1 MLLRYV
7 KIENFRGIRTLD
19 LDLDTRTVL
28 IGENN
33 CGKTSILEA
42 IRLALS
48 RGIGRRSNPFEDHDY
63 HLTDGQA
70 NPGSAGP
77 LRITL
82 SFREAQQGEWPAEII
97 QALPDATVLDA
108 NSCYQI
114 NFSVTS
120 TFDASIG
127 DFITD
132 WEFLNA
138 NGNAIPKAKRGAVIG
153 TLQNLF
159 VVHYL
164 TAFRDS
170 SRDFSPKSAFWGPFL
185 RNPSIPDATKVLL
198 EAELAALNAKILN
211 ADQRLQAVSTN
222 LGKAQKVVSLGQ
234 TDTVTIDALPSH
246 IWDMLSRAQVNVAAV
261 TGASLPLLKHGA
273 GTQSLA
279 SIFLF
284 EAFFNSG
291 IGKPDPD
298 TSYLLQIE
306 EPEAHL
312 HPSAIRTLWPTIQAT
327 GQQTIIATH
336 SGDLLSEVS
345 LDSIRRITRV
355 NGNVELRRV
364 DTSTFNSDDLRK
376 IYFHIRRH
384 RGELL
389 FARTWLLHE
398 GETEYW
404 ILYELAR
411 LSAIP
416 LEQKG
421 VRLVEYANVGID
433 PILQL
438 ADQLGIQWHC
448 VSDADPAGVTYAN
461 KARARLNG
469 RPEAAH
475 VSPMPADTIEEYLC
489 TQGFGSIYLANIAP
503 QKRHLVTVS
512 FGHADYWKQVLKA
525 QSTPY
530 KIQSALK
537 VIQAI
542 EGGATPPA
550 YLTNVLTTAV
560 ALGGA

>member
-1 MLLRYV
+1 M
-7 KIENFRGIRTLD
+7 
-19 LDLDTRTVL
+19 
-28 IGENN
+28 
-33 CGKTSILEA
+33 
-42 IRLALS
+42 
-48 RGIGRRSNPFEDHDY
+48 
-63 HLTDGQA
+63 
-70 NPGSAGP
+70 
-77 LRITL
+77 RISL
-82 SFREAQQGEWPAEII
+82 SFRESQPAEWPAEII
-97 QALPDATVLDA
+97 QALPDAAVLDA
-108 NSCYQI
+108 SARYQI

-120 TFDASIG
+120 SFDASIG

-132 WEFLNA
+132 WEFVNT
-138 NGNAIPKAKRGAVIG
+138 NGQAIPKAKRGAVVG

-170 SRDFSPKSAFWGPFL
+170 ARDFSPKSVFWGPFL
-185 RNPSIPDATKVLL
+185 RNPSIPGATKVQL
-198 EAELAALNAKILN
+198 EAELAILNAKILQ

-222 LGKAQKVVSLGQ
+222 LGKAQQVVTLGQ

-312 HPSAIRTLWPTIQAT
+312 HPSAIRTLWPTLQGT
-327 GQQTIIATH
+327 GQQTVIATH
-336 SGDLLSEVS
+336 SGDLLSEVP
-345 LDSIRRITRV
+345 LDSLRRLTRV
-355 NGNVELRRV
+355 NGKVEVRRV
-364 DTSTFNSDDLRK
+364 DTTTFSADDLRK

-389 FARTWLLHE
+389 FARTWLLYE
-398 GETEYW
+398 GETDYW

-411 LSAIP
+411 LCGIP

-421 VRLVEYANVGID
+421 VRLVEHANVGID

-438 ADQLGIQWHC
+438 ADQLGIQWHSL
-448 VSDADPAGVTYAN
+448 SDGDPAGAKYAD
-461 KARARLNG
+461 KARAKLNG
-469 RPEAAH
+469 RPEANH
-475 VSPMPADTIEEYLC
+475 ISTLPAANIEEYLC
-489 TQGFGSIYLANIAP
+489 LHGFGHIYTANISA
-503 QKRHLVTVS
+503 QKAQLVTVAP
-512 FGHADYWKQVLKA
+512 GHADYWKQVLKA
-525 QSTPY
+525 QSGSY
-530 KIQSALK
+530 KIQCVLK
-537 VIQAI
+537 VVQAI
-542 EGGATPPA
+542 EAGAAPPA
-550 YLTNVLTTAV
+550 FLLNLLNTAV